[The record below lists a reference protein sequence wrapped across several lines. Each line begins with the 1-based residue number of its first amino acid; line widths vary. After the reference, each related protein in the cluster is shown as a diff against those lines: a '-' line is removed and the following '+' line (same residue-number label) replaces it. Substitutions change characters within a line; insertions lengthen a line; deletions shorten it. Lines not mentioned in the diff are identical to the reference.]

1 MSYFR
6 RADGIVLMY
15 DCIYEK
21 SFLNVVEWVESI
33 NEMSEKKVPIII
45 VANKTDL
52 REAAKKNG
60 KKVIEYEEGSK
71 LAKVNCKSLNTR
83 WDGAK

>member
-52 REAAKKNG
+52 REAAKKSG

-71 LAKVNCKSLNTR
+71 LAKVKI
-83 WDGAK
+83 